1 MAKLILGK
9 TPKNFKPFPVKF
21 TLPDGEEDQ
30 IVVTFKY
37 KTRSEFATFLNA
49 LFQAAP
55 DAPPAATA
63 DDKIDFVELFKK
75 GGDKTVAHLS
85 QIIEGWDLSDEIT
98 PATLATMHDQA
109 PAAAAAMTSA
119 YSAACTEG
127 RLGN

>member
-1 MAKLILGK
+1 MPKIVLGK

-21 TLPDGEEDQ
+21 VLPDGTDDQ

-37 KTRSEFATFLNA
+37 KTRSQFATFLNTLFANAGEPIPTDDKADFEA
-49 LFQAAP
+49 LFAR
-55 DAPPAATA
+55 
-63 DDKIDFVELFKK
+63 
-75 GGDKTVAHLS
+75 GGEKTVSHLS
-85 QIIEGWDLSDEIT
+85 QIIDAWDLSDDIT
-98 PATLATMHDQA
+98 PKNLAALHDQA